1 MSRAIRPLS
10 LVTCALAAALFVACG
25 FAAHA
30 QSAQKISLRLDWVIS
45 GYHAPYFVGIKN
57 GYYKELGLDVTVEP
71 GNGSA
76 NVAQAI
82 GNGNGDFATVDGGA
96 MMQLVAKGLPV
107 KSVMG
112 LYQRNPIG
120 VIYNVKSGITKPKD
134 IEGKTLVITNG
145 DAPAALL
152 PAFAAATGV
161 DLAKVNVVSTD
172 PASKNAAVISGR
184 GDAVVTFS
192 FQAVPIIEAAG
203 VAVKTFDYA
212 DHGVTV
218 PGITLIAR
226 PEYLDKNSETVRK
239 MTRAIRKSF
248 EWTVKNPEQAV
259 DILGEMNP
267 GQKILMGTALPVLK
281 GSFALL
287 HSKNTANLPIGVMS
301 REDWAQAE
309 EVLAKYVGMRKAD
322 SPDLYFTN
330 AFVSAP

>member
-1 MSRAIRPLS
+1 MSRFTRPQS
-10 LVTCALAAALFVACG
+10 LALAAVLFITCGVA
-25 FAAHA
+25 AARA
-30 QSAQKISLRLDWVIS
+30 QNAQRVSLRLDWVTS
-45 GYHAPYFVGIKN
+45 GYHAPYFVGVKN
-57 GYYKELGLDVTVEP
+57 GYYKEQGLDVAIEP

-152 PAFAAATGV
+152 PAFTAATGV
-161 DLAKVNVVSTD
+161 DLRKVNVVSTD

-203 VAVKTFDYA
+203 VAVRTFDYA
-212 DHGVTV
+212 DYGVTV
-218 PGITLIAR
+218 PGITLVAR
-226 PEYLDKNSETVRK
+226 PEYLDKNPETVKRL
-239 MTRAIRKSF
+239 TRAIRKAF
-248 EWTVKNPEQAV
+248 EWTRDNPEKAV

-287 HSKNTANLPIGVMS
+287 HSKNTAGQPIGVMA
-301 REDWAQAE
+301 REDWVLAE
-309 EVLAKYVGMRKAD
+309 EVLVKYVAMQKTD
-322 SPDLYFTN
+322 SPDRYFTN
-330 AFVSAP
+330 AFVSVP

>member
-1 MSRAIRPLS
+1 MSRSTRRQFIILS
-10 LVTCALAAALFVACG
+10 ALAAALPVLSGVPGA
-25 FAAHA
+25 FA
-30 QSAQKISLRLDWVIS
+30 QNLQKVSLRLDWVTS

-57 GYYKELGLDVTVEP
+57 GYFKEQGLDVTVEP

-96 MMQLVAKGLPV
+96 MMQLVAKGLQV

-120 VIYNVKSGITKPKD
+120 VIYNIKSGITKPAD
-134 IEGKTLVITNG
+134 LEGKTLVITNG

-152 PAFAAATGV
+152 PAFMAATGV
-161 DLAKVNVVSTD
+161 DIKKVNVVSTD

-203 VAVKTFDYA
+203 VQVKTFDYA
-212 DHGVTV
+212 DYGVTV

-226 PEYLDKNSETVRK
+226 PDYLDRNPETVKK
-239 MTRAIRKSF
+239 MVRAIRKSF
-248 EWTVKNPEQAV
+248 EWARDNPEKAT
-259 DILGEMNP
+259 DILGELNPNQKLLMN
-267 GQKILMGTALPVLK
+267 TALPVLK
-281 GSFALL
+281 GSFPLL
-287 HSKNTANLPIGVMS
+287 HSQRTTGQPIGVMS
-301 REDWAQAE
+301 RDDWAQAE
-309 EVLAKYVGMRKAD
+309 DVLAKYVGMKRSD
-322 SPDLYFTN
+322 NPDIYFTN
-330 AFVSAP
+330 AFVR

>member
-1 MSRAIRPLS
+1 MSRFTRPQS
-10 LVTCALAAALFVACG
+10 LALAAVLFITCGVA
-25 FAAHA
+25 AARA
-30 QSAQKISLRLDWVIS
+30 QNAQRVSLRLDWVTS

-57 GYYKELGLDVTVEP
+57 GYYKEQGLEVAIEP

-107 KSVMG
+107 RSVMG

-152 PAFAAATGV
+152 PAFTAATGV
-161 DLAKVNVVSTD
+161 DLRKVNVVSTD

-203 VAVKTFDYA
+203 VAVRTFDYA
-212 DHGVTV
+212 DYGVTV
-218 PGITLIAR
+218 PGITLVAR
-226 PEYLDKNSETVRK
+226 PEYLDKNPETVKRL
-239 MTRAIRKSF
+239 TRAIRKAF
-248 EWTVKNPEQAV
+248 EWTRDNPEKAV

-287 HSKNTANLPIGVMS
+287 HSKNTAGQPIGVMS
-301 REDWAQAE
+301 REDWVLAE
-309 EVLAKYVGMRKAD
+309 EVLVKYVGMQKVD
-322 SPDLYFTN
+322 SPDRYFTN
-330 AFVSAP
+330 AFVSAR